1 MNKTLSNLSKPSN
14 LKRSL
19 SRLASVQAL
28 YQITLSSNQPDIII
42 ENYFKNYSALIS
54 HDDNED
60 SIEEFIH
67 FDKVD
72 NNFFK
77 KLITGTL
84 CELEKIDSL
93 IIKFLNEDWKINR
106 LEILIKSILRLAIG
120 EIILFDKTPSKVI
133 ISEYMEI
140 TSAYYNDKEVK
151 MINAILDK
159 VINLHRKNQN

>member
-1 MNKTLSNLSKPSN
+1 MNKTFSDPSKPNN

-28 YQITLSSNQPDIII
+28 YQITLSSDQPDNIID
-42 ENYFKNYSALIS
+42 NYFQNYSELIS
-54 HDDNED
+54 STTNKDKV
-60 SIEEFIH
+60 EEFIY

-72 NNFFK
+72 YKFFI
-77 KLITGTL
+77 KLAKGTL
-84 CELEKIDSL
+84 SELEKIDSL
-93 IIKFLNEDWKINR
+93 IEKFLHEEWPINR

-159 VINLHRKNQN
+159 VVTLQRQK